1 MFTVTV
7 RHTWE
12 AGHRLPHI
20 EGKCQSLHG
29 HSWSVEAEVR
39 SPNVAHGDNMVI
51 EFATVKRVLR
61 AFIDSRLDHG
71 LMLGDSDDLT
81 DLLEPHGK
89 VFRFGY
95 DTHSDGLEW
104 PTVENVAALIARM
117 LAFEM
122 PDVRVVRVSVRE
134 TPTNEA
140 TWREPSW
147 LPDGNAAVDAG
158 ASA

>member
-39 SPNVAHGDNMVI
+39 SDEVAHGDNMVI
-51 EFATVKRVLR
+51 EFHAVKAVLR
-61 AFIDSRLDHG
+61 SFIDSHLDHG
-71 LMLGDSDDLT
+71 MMLGWQDQALSPLSTLT
-81 DLLEPHGK
+81 GQK
-89 VFRFGY
+89 VFVFGE
-95 DTHSDGLEW
+95 DAHAHGLDW
-104 PTVENVAALIARM
+104 PTVENVALLLARM
-117 LAFEM
+117 LEATM
-122 PDVRVVRVSVRE
+122 PDVHVVRVSIRE

-140 TWREPSW
+140 TWR
-147 LPDGNAAVDAG
+147 ADA
-158 ASA
+158 